1 MREVIYVSKRISTAH
16 HRATPE
22 KGATLEAMTQAIS
35 RSGRR
40 AAVIAAASG
49 LVLTAAPAA
58 TAAPVQTDRE
68 TSTLP
73 ATNFKLERT
82 SGNTDV
88 ITATHSV
95 RLDLGRA
102 DLTTTPA
109 PEPESEPEPVEET
122 DEQPVEETDEQSVEE
137 TVEEE
142 VNLEP
147 VTAETAESTE
157 TSTPE
162 PTSEASEATAEPASV
177 EEPEAQPAP
186 TASGSLGGVVSAAYS
201 GVGTPYVWGGKTPAG
216 WDCSG
221 FSAWA
226 YAQAGITIPS
236 STSAILGSGQFV
248 RTSSPQPGDL
258 VFQNGGSH
266 VGIYVG
272 NGQMIGAQNP
282 STGTT
287 LHSVD
292 RNPLM
297 GYYTY
302 VG

>member
-1 MREVIYVSKRISTAH
+1 MREVTQVSKRISTAR

-22 KGATLEAMTQAIS
+22 KGATLEAMTQALG
-35 RSGRR
+35 RSGRQ

-49 LVLTAAPAA
+49 MVLTAAPAA
-58 TAAPVQTDRE
+58 NAAPVQTDRE

-82 SGNTDV
+82 SRNADV
-88 ITATHSV
+88 ITADGVS
-95 RLDLGRA
+95 LDLGRA
-102 DLTTTPA
+102 DLETTPA
-109 PEPESEPEPVEET
+109 PEPEPEPEP
-122 DEQPVEETDEQSVEE
+122 Q
-137 TVEEE
+137 VEEE
-142 VNLEP
+142 ADLEP
-147 VTAETAESTE
+147 VTAETAENTE
-157 TSTPE
+157 TATE
-162 PTSEASEATAEPASV
+162 EADSITQTASA
-177 EEPEAQPAP
+177 EETESAP
-186 TASGSLGGVVSAAYS
+186 QSTASGSMSAVVSAAYS
-201 GVGTPYVWGGKTPAG
+201 GIGKPYVWGGKTPAG

-221 FSAWA
+221 FTAWA

-282 STGTT
+282 SVGTI
-287 LHSVD
+287 LHDVT

>member
-1 MREVIYVSKRISTAH
+1 MREVTYVSKRNSTAR

-22 KGATLEAMTQAIS
+22 KGATLEAMTQALG
-35 RSGRR
+35 RSGRQ

-49 LVLTAAPAA
+49 MVLTAAPAA
-58 TAAPVQTDRE
+58 NAAPVQTDRE

-82 SGNTDV
+82 SRSNDV
-88 ITATHSV
+88 VTVTHDV
-95 RLDLGRA
+95 QLDLGRA
-102 DLTTTPA
+102 DLETTPP
-109 PEPESEPEPVEET
+109 PEPEEPVEE
-122 DEQPVEETDEQSVEE
+122 VEEDV
-137 TVEEE
+137 
-142 VNLEP
+142 EP
-147 VTAETAESTE
+147 VTAETAEEPAATE
-157 TSTPE
+157 TETESAETE
-162 PTSEASEATAEPASV
+162 TTTETASAEETESD
-177 EEPEAQPAP
+177 PAP
-186 TASGSLGGVVSAAYS
+186 AASGSMSGVVSAAYS
-201 GVGTPYVWGGKTPAG
+201 GIGNPYVFGGKTPSG

-221 FSAWA
+221 FVAWA
-226 YAQAGITIPS
+226 YAQAGINIPS
-236 STSAILGSGQFV
+236 STSAILGSGQFT

-282 STGTT
+282 SVGTI
-287 LHSVD
+287 LHNVT

-302 VG
+302 TG

>member
-1 MREVIYVSKRISTAH
+1 MSKRISSAR
-16 HRATPE
+16 HRATPA
-22 KGATLEAMTQAIS
+22 KGATLEAMTQALG
-35 RSGRR
+35 RSGRQ
-40 AAVIAAASG
+40 AAAIAAASG
-49 LVLTAAPAA
+49 MVLTVAPAA

-82 SGNTDV
+82 SGKADV
-88 ITATHSV
+88 ITADSV
-95 RLDLGRA
+95 SLDLGRA
-102 DLTTTPA
+102 ALKSTPA
-109 PEPESEPEPVEET
+109 PEPEPVVEE
-122 DEQPVEETDEQSVEE
+122 DVS
-137 TVEEE
+137 
-142 VNLEP
+142 P
-147 VTAETAESTE
+147 VTNETAAENSTADSSTQTQSATTQEAPSAPEST
-157 TSTPE
+157 
-162 PTSEASEATAEPASV
+162 AT
-177 EEPEAQPAP
+177 
-186 TASGSLGGVVSAAYS
+186 GSLGAVVSAAYS
-201 GVGTPYVWGGKTPAG
+201 GVGTPYVWGGKGPGG

-221 FSAWA
+221 FTAWA
-226 YAQAGITIPS
+226 YAQAGISIPS

-248 RTSSPQPGDL
+248 RTGSPKPGDL

-282 STGTT
+282 SVGTI
-287 LHSVD
+287 LHDVT

>member
-1 MREVIYVSKRISTAH
+1 MSKRISTAR
-16 HRATPE
+16 HRATPA
-22 KGATLEAMTQAIS
+22 KGATLGAMTQVLG
-35 RSGRR
+35 RSGRQ

-49 LVLTAAPAA
+49 MVLTAAPAA
-58 TAAPVQTDRE
+58 NAAPVQTDRE

-88 ITATHSV
+88 ITATNNV

-109 PEPESEPEPVEET
+109 PEPEPEPVEET
-122 DEQPVEETDEQSVEE
+122 VEED
-137 TVEEE
+137 E

-147 VTAETAESTE
+147 VTAETADSV
-157 TSTPE
+157 
-162 PTSEASEATAEPASV
+162 EASAPESNSATTTQTAST
-177 EEPEAQPAP
+177 EEPETQPAP

-201 GVGTPYVWGGKTPAG
+201 GVGKPYVWGGKTPAG

-221 FSAWA
+221 FTAWA

-282 STGTT
+282 SVGTI

>member
-1 MREVIYVSKRISTAH
+1 MREVNYVSKRISTAR

-22 KGATLEAMTQAIS
+22 KGATLEAMSQVIG
-35 RSGRR
+35 RSGRQ

-49 LVLTAAPAA
+49 MVLTAAPAA

-88 ITATHSV
+88 ITATNSV

-109 PEPESEPEPVEET
+109 PEPEPEPA
-122 DEQPVEETDEQSVEE
+122 PVEE

-142 VNLEP
+142 ANLEP

-162 PTSEASEATAEPASV
+162 PTSASTTETAST

-201 GVGTPYVWGGKTPAG
+201 GVGKPYVWGGKTPAG

-221 FSAWA
+221 FTAWA

-282 STGTT
+282 SVGTI

>member
-1 MREVIYVSKRISTAH
+1 MSKRISPAR

-22 KGATLEAMTQAIS
+22 KGATLDAVTQAIG
-35 RSGRR
+35 RSGRQ

-58 TAAPVQTDRE
+58 NAAPVQTDRE

-73 ATNFKLERT
+73 ATNFKLERA
-82 SGNTDV
+82 SRNADV
-88 ITATHSV
+88 ITADGVS
-95 RLDLGRA
+95 LDLGRA
-102 DLTTTPA
+102 ELETTPA
-109 PEPESEPEPVEET
+109 PEPEPE
-122 DEQPVEETDEQSVEE
+122 
-137 TVEEE
+137 VEEE
-142 VNLEP
+142 TADLEP
-147 VTAETAESTE
+147 VTAETADSTASATDSGTTE
-157 TSTPE
+157 TASTPE
-162 PTSEASEATAEPASV
+162 
-177 EEPEAQPAP
+177 AP
-186 TASGSLGGVVSAAYS
+186 SAPQSAASGSLGAVVSAAYS
-201 GVGTPYVWGGKTPAG
+201 GVGTPYVWGGKGPGG

-221 FSAWA
+221 FTAWA

-236 STSAILGSGQFV
+236 STSALLGSGQFV
-248 RTSSPQPGDL
+248 RTSAPKPGDL

-282 STGTT
+282 SVGTI
-287 LHSVD
+287 LHDVS

>member
-1 MREVIYVSKRISTAH
+1 MSKRISTAR

-22 KGATLEAMTQAIS
+22 KGATLEAMTQAMG
-35 RSGRR
+35 RSGRQ

-49 LVLTAAPAA
+49 MVLAVPPAA
-58 TAAPVQTDRE
+58 NAAPVQTDRE

-82 SGNTDV
+82 SRKADV
-88 ITATHSV
+88 ITADSV
-95 RLDLGRA
+95 QLDLGRA
-102 DLTTTPA
+102 DLQSEHVQ
-109 PEPESEPEPVEET
+109 PEPEPELEPEPEENTAT
-122 DEQPVEETDEQSVEE
+122 DESDLT
-137 TVEEE
+137 
-142 VNLEP
+142 P
-147 VTAETAESTE
+147 VTRDNADTETTETATEAETETETASTE
-157 TSTPE
+157 QETQ
-162 PTSEASEATAEPASV
+162 EAPDAA
-177 EEPEAQPAP
+177 
-186 TASGSLGGVVSAAYS
+186 ASGSLGAVVSAAYS
-201 GVGTPYVWGGKTPAG
+201 GIGTPYVWGGKGPGG

-221 FSAWA
+221 FTAWA

-236 STSAILGSGQFV
+236 STSAILGSGQFT

-282 STGTT
+282 STGTI
-287 LHSVD
+287 LHDVT

-302 VG
+302 TG

>member
-1 MREVIYVSKRISTAH
+1 MSKRISTAR

-22 KGATLEAMTQAIS
+22 KGATLEAMTHAIG
-35 RSGRR
+35 RSGRQ

-49 LVLTAAPAA
+49 MVLAVPPAA
-58 TAAPVQTDRE
+58 NAAPVQTDRE

-82 SGNTDV
+82 SRTADV
-88 ITATHSV
+88 ITADSV
-95 RLDLGRA
+95 DLELGRA
-102 DLTTTPA
+102 DVRSEHNEPEPEPEPA
-109 PEPESEPEPVEET
+109 PE
-122 DEQPVEETDEQSVEE
+122 
-137 TVEEE
+137 
-142 VNLEP
+142 
-147 VTAETAESTE
+147 
-157 TSTPE
+157 
-162 PTSEASEATAEPASV
+162 SEATDDADLTPVTRDNVETETTETTETTTETETAST
-177 EEPEAQPAP
+177 EQETQEAPEAA
-186 TASGSLGGVVSAAYS
+186 ASGSLGAVVSAAYS
-201 GVGTPYVWGGKTPAG
+201 GIGSPYVWGGKGPGG

-221 FSAWA
+221 FTAWA
-226 YAQAGITIPS
+226 YSQAGINIPS
-236 STSAILGSGQFV
+236 STSAILGSGQFA

-282 STGTT
+282 STGTI
-287 LHSVD
+287 LHNVT

-302 VG
+302 TG

>member
-1 MREVIYVSKRISTAH
+1 MREVTQVSQRISSAR

-22 KGATLEAMTQAIS
+22 KGATLEVVTQAI
-35 RSGRR
+35 GRTGR
-40 AAVIAAASG
+40 QAAVIAAASG

-82 SGNTDV
+82 SRNADV
-88 ITATHSV
+88 ITADAVS
-95 RLDLGRA
+95 LDLGRA
-102 DLTTTPA
+102 DVETTPA
-109 PEPESEPEPVEET
+109 PEPEVVEADLAPVT
-122 DEQPVEETDEQSVEE
+122 RDNVDSTTAASNSAASDSTTSTQSAATE
-137 TVEEE
+137 TVQ
-142 VNLEP
+142 
-147 VTAETAESTE
+147 
-157 TSTPE
+157 STP
-162 PTSEASEATAEPASV
+162 APA
-177 EEPEAQPAP
+177 
-186 TASGSLGGVVSAAYS
+186 ASGSLGAVVSAAYS
-201 GVGTPYVWGGKTPAG
+201 GVGTPYVWGGKGPGG

-221 FSAWA
+221 FTAWA
-226 YAQAGITIPS
+226 YAQAGLTIPS
-236 STSAILGSGQFV
+236 NTSAILGSGQFV
-248 RTSSPQPGDL
+248 RTSSPKPGDL

-282 STGTT
+282 SVGTI
-287 LHSVD
+287 LHDVT

>member
-1 MREVIYVSKRISTAH
+1 MSKRISTAR

-22 KGATLEAMTQAIS
+22 KGATLEAMTQVLG
-35 RSGRR
+35 RSGRQ

-49 LVLTAAPAA
+49 MVLTAAPAA
-58 TAAPVQTDRE
+58 NAAPVQTDRE

-82 SGNTDV
+82 SRSTEV
-88 ITATHSV
+88 ITATHEAD
-95 RLDLGRA
+95 LELGRA
-102 DLTTTPA
+102 DLRTTP
-109 PEPESEPEPVEET
+109 V
-122 DEQPVEETDEQSVEE
+122 
-137 TVEEE
+137 VEEE
-142 VNLEP
+142 DLEP
-147 VTAETAESTE
+147 VTAETVEETPAAETTETTTTETPAETETESTTQTASAE
-157 TSTPE
+157 EAPAD
-162 PTSEASEATAEPASV
+162 PT
-177 EEPEAQPAP
+177 P
-186 TASGSLGGVVSAAYS
+186 TASGSMSGVVSAAYS
-201 GVGTPYVWGGKTPAG
+201 GIGKPYAWGGKTPAG

-221 FSAWA
+221 FTAWA

-282 STGTT
+282 SVGTI
-287 LHSVD
+287 LHNVS

>member
-1 MREVIYVSKRISTAH
+1 MREVTQVSKRISTAR

-22 KGATLEAMTQAIS
+22 KGATLEAMTQALG
-35 RSGRR
+35 RSGRQ

-49 LVLTAAPAA
+49 MVLTAAPAA
-58 TAAPVQTDRE
+58 NAAPVQTDRE

-82 SGNTDV
+82 SRNADV
-88 ITATHSV
+88 ITADGVS
-95 RLDLGRA
+95 LDLGRA
-102 DLTTTPA
+102 DLETTPA
-109 PEPESEPEPVEET
+109 PEPEPEPEP
-122 DEQPVEETDEQSVEE
+122 Q
-137 TVEEE
+137 VEEE
-142 VNLEP
+142 ADLEP
-147 VTAETAESTE
+147 VTAETAENTE
-157 TSTPE
+157 TATEEADST
-162 PTSEASEATAEPASV
+162 TQTASAEETES
-177 EEPEAQPAP
+177 AP
-186 TASGSLGGVVSAAYS
+186 QSTASGSMSAVVSAAYS
-201 GVGTPYVWGGKTPAG
+201 GIGKPYVWGGKTPAG

-221 FSAWA
+221 FTAWA

-282 STGTT
+282 SVGTI
-287 LHSVD
+287 LHDVT

>member
-1 MREVIYVSKRISTAH
+1 MSKRISTAR

-22 KGATLEAMTQAIS
+22 KGATLEAMTQVMG
-35 RSGRR
+35 RSGRQ

-49 LVLTAAPAA
+49 MVLAATPAA
-58 TAAPVQTDRE
+58 NAAPVQTDRE

-82 SGNTDV
+82 SRKAEV
-88 ITATHSV
+88 VTADSV
-95 RLDLGRA
+95 DPVPYLGRA
-102 DLTTTPA
+102 DLTSDHQD
-109 PEPESEPEPVEET
+109 PEPVVEPEPEPVEEDVT
-122 DEQPVEETDEQSVEE
+122 PVILDTASDESDDTESEADETQSESDDTESEADETQSESE
-137 TVEEE
+137 SQT
-142 VNLEP
+142 
-147 VTAETAESTE
+147 ETASTE
-157 TSTPE
+157 DTQSEPE
-162 PTSEASEATAEPASV
+162 PE
-177 EEPEAQPAP
+177 
-186 TASGSLGGVVSAAYS
+186 ASGSLGAVVSAAYS
-201 GVGTPYVWGGKTPAG
+201 GVGTPYVWGGKGPGG

-221 FSAWA
+221 FTAWA
-226 YAQAGITIPS
+226 YSQAGINIPS
-236 STSAILGSGQFV
+236 STSAILGSGQFA

-282 STGTT
+282 ETGTI
-287 LHSVD
+287 LHDVT

-302 VG
+302 TG

>member
-1 MREVIYVSKRISTAH
+1 MREVTYVSKRISPAR

-22 KGATLEAMTQAIS
+22 KGATLEAMTQVLS
-35 RSGRR
+35 RSGRQ

-49 LVLTAAPAA
+49 MVLTAAPAA

-88 ITATHSV
+88 ITATNSV

-102 DLTTTPA
+102 DLATTPA
-109 PEPESEPEPVEET
+109 PEPEPTPAPVEEEA
-122 DEQPVEETDEQSVEE
+122 D
-137 TVEEE
+137 
-142 VNLEP
+142 LEP
-147 VTAETAESTE
+147 VTAETAESTAPAE
-157 TSTPE
+157 TTQSADTTTTESESAST
-162 PTSEASEATAEPASV
+162 TQTAETAPA
-177 EEPEAQPAP
+177 EEAQSTPAP

-201 GVGTPYVWGGKTPAG
+201 GIGTPYVWGGKGPGG

-221 FSAWA
+221 FTAWA
-226 YAQAGITIPS
+226 YAQAGISIPS

-258 VFQNGGSH
+258 VFQRGGSH

-282 STGTT
+282 STGTV
-287 LHSVD
+287 LHSVS

>member
-1 MREVIYVSKRISTAH
+1 MSKRISTAR
-16 HRATPE
+16 HRATPA
-22 KGATLEAMTQAIS
+22 KGATLGAMTQVLG
-35 RSGRR
+35 RSGRQ

-49 LVLTAAPAA
+49 MVLTAAPAA
-58 TAAPVQTDRE
+58 NAAPVQTDRE

-82 SGNTDV
+82 SRNTDV
-88 ITATHSV
+88 ITATH
-95 RLDLGRA
+95 DNDAQLGREA
-102 DLTTTPA
+102 LRTTP
-109 PEPESEPEPVEET
+109 PEPEPEPEP
-122 DEQPVEETDEQSVEE
+122 
-137 TVEEE
+137 EEE
-142 VNLEP
+142 DLAP
-147 VTAETAESTE
+147 VTADTADNTQTAETTETTTQADNTTQAASTE
-157 TSTPE
+157 
-162 PTSEASEATAEPASV
+162 
-177 EEPEAQPAP
+177 EAQSAPTP

-201 GVGTPYVWGGKTPAG
+201 GIGNPYVFGGKTPAG

-221 FSAWA
+221 FVAWA
-226 YAQAGITIPS
+226 YAQAGINIPS
-236 STSAILGSGQFV
+236 QTSAIRNSGQFV

-258 VFQNGGSH
+258 VFQNGGGH

-282 STGTT
+282 SVGTI
-287 LHSVD
+287 LHSVN

>member
-1 MREVIYVSKRISTAH
+1 MSKRIATAR

-22 KGATLEAMTQAIS
+22 KGATLEAMTQAVG
-35 RSGRR
+35 RSGRQ
-40 AAVIAAASG
+40 AVVIAAASG
-49 LVLTAAPAA
+49 MVFAVPPVAN
-58 TAAPVQTDRE
+58 AAPVQTDRE

-82 SGNTDV
+82 SRNADV
-88 ITATHSV
+88 ITADAV
-95 RLDLGRA
+95 QLDLGRA
-102 DLTTTPA
+102 DVASEYVEPESEPA
-109 PEPESEPEPVEET
+109 PEPEPEQEPADDADLTPVT
-122 DEQPVEETDEQSVEE
+122 QE
-137 TVEEE
+137 TVNDSSTEAE
-142 VNLEP
+142 VE
-147 VTAETAESTE
+147 TETEAATETEAESETASAEQQTE
-157 TSTPE
+157 
-162 PTSEASEATAEPASV
+162 EASSSA
-177 EEPEAQPAP
+177 
-186 TASGSLGGVVSAAYS
+186 ASGSLGSVVSAAYS
-201 GVGTPYVWGGKTPAG
+201 GIGTPYVWGGKGPGG

-226 YAQAGITIPS
+226 YAQAGINIPS
-236 STSAILGSGQFV
+236 STSAILGSGQFS

-282 STGTT
+282 STGTI
-287 LHSVD
+287 LHDVT

-302 VG
+302 NG

>member
-1 MREVIYVSKRISTAH
+1 MSKRISSAR

-22 KGATLEAMTQAIS
+22 KGATLEAVTQAIG
-35 RSGRR
+35 RSGRQ

-49 LVLTAAPAA
+49 MVLTAAPAA
-58 TAAPVQTDRE
+58 NAAPVQTDRE

-73 ATNFKLERT
+73 ATNFKLERA
-82 SGNTDV
+82 SRNADV
-88 ITATHSV
+88 ITADGVS
-95 RLDLGRA
+95 LDLGRA
-102 DLTTTPA
+102 DLETTPA
-109 PEPESEPEPVEET
+109 PEPEPEVEEAA
-122 DEQPVEETDEQSVEE
+122 D
-137 TVEEE
+137 
-142 VNLEP
+142 LEP
-147 VTAETAESTE
+147 VTAETADSTASNDAGS
-157 TSTPE
+157 TTQTASTPE
-162 PTSEASEATAEPASV
+162 EPQSAPQTA
-177 EEPEAQPAP
+177 
-186 TASGSLGGVVSAAYS
+186 ASGSLGAVVSAAYS
-201 GVGTPYVWGGKTPAG
+201 GVGTPYVWGGTGPGG

-221 FSAWA
+221 FTAWA

-236 STSAILGSGQFV
+236 STSALLGSGQFV
-248 RTSSPQPGDL
+248 RTSAPKPGDL

-282 STGTT
+282 SVGTI
-287 LHSVD
+287 LHDVT

>member
-1 MREVIYVSKRISTAH
+1 MREVTYVSKRNSTAR

-22 KGATLEAMTQAIS
+22 KGATLEAMTQALG
-35 RSGRR
+35 RSGRQ

-49 LVLTAAPAA
+49 MVLTAAPAA
-58 TAAPVQTDRE
+58 NAAPVQTDRE

-82 SGNTDV
+82 SRSNDV
-88 ITATHSV
+88 VTVTHDV
-95 RLDLGRA
+95 QLDLGRA
-102 DLTTTPA
+102 DLETTPP
-109 PEPESEPEPVEET
+109 PEPEEPVEE
-122 DEQPVEETDEQSVEE
+122 VEEDV
-137 TVEEE
+137 
-142 VNLEP
+142 EP
-147 VTAETAESTE
+147 VTAETAEEPAATE
-157 TSTPE
+157 
-162 PTSEASEATAEPASV
+162 AEPAATEAETAETETTTETASA
-177 EEPEAQPAP
+177 EETESDPVPA
-186 TASGSLGGVVSAAYS
+186 ASGSMSGVVSAAYS
-201 GVGTPYVWGGKTPAG
+201 GIGNPYVFGGKTPAG

-221 FSAWA
+221 FVAWA

-236 STSAILGSGQFV
+236 STSAILGSGQFA

-282 STGTT
+282 SVGTI
-287 LHSVD
+287 LHNVT

-302 VG
+302 TG

>member
-1 MREVIYVSKRISTAH
+1 VSKRISTAR

-22 KGATLEAMTQAIS
+22 KGATLEAVTQAFG
-35 RSGRR
+35 RSGRQ
-40 AAVIAAASG
+40 AAAIAAASG
-49 LVLTAAPAA
+49 LVLTVAPAA
-58 TAAPVQTDRE
+58 NAAPVQTDRE

-88 ITATHSV
+88 ITADSV
-95 RLDLGRA
+95 SLDLGRA
-102 DLTTTPA
+102 DLESNPA
-109 PEPESEPEPVEET
+109 PEPEPEPEQVEEDVTPVTSETADNNDST
-122 DEQPVEETDEQSVEE
+122 DSSADTQTASAEETQS
-137 TVEEE
+137 
-142 VNLEP
+142 
-147 VTAETAESTE
+147 A
-157 TSTPE
+157 
-162 PTSEASEATAEPASV
+162 PASS
-177 EEPEAQPAP
+177 
-186 TASGSLGGVVSAAYS
+186 ASGSLGAVVSAAYS
-201 GVGTPYVWGGKTPAG
+201 GIGTPYVWGGKGPGG

-226 YAQAGITIPS
+226 YAQAGISIPS
-236 STSAILGSGQFV
+236 NTSAILGSGQFV
-248 RTSSPQPGDL
+248 RTGSPQPGDL

-282 STGTT
+282 STGTI
-287 LHSVD
+287 LHDVS

>member
-1 MREVIYVSKRISTAH
+1 MSKRISTAR

-22 KGATLEAMTQAIS
+22 KGATLEAMTQVLG
-35 RSGRR
+35 RSGRQ

-49 LVLTAAPAA
+49 MVLTAAPAA
-58 TAAPVQTDRE
+58 NAAPVQTDRE

-82 SGNTDV
+82 SRSTEV
-88 ITATHSV
+88 ITATHEAD
-95 RLDLGRA
+95 LELGRA
-102 DLTTTPA
+102 DLRTTP
-109 PEPESEPEPVEET
+109 V
-122 DEQPVEETDEQSVEE
+122 
-137 TVEEE
+137 VEEE
-142 VNLEP
+142 DLEPVTAPVVEEEGLEP
-147 VTAETAESTE
+147 VTAETVEETPAAETTETTTTETPAETETESTTQTASAE
-157 TSTPE
+157 EAPAD
-162 PTSEASEATAEPASV
+162 PT
-177 EEPEAQPAP
+177 P
-186 TASGSLGGVVSAAYS
+186 TASGSMSGVVSAAYS
-201 GVGTPYVWGGKTPAG
+201 GIGKPYAWGGKTPAG

-221 FSAWA
+221 FTAWA

-282 STGTT
+282 SVGTI
-287 LHSVD
+287 LHNVS

>member
-1 MREVIYVSKRISTAH
+1 MREVNQVSKRISTAR

-22 KGATLEAMTQAIS
+22 KGATLEAMTQVMG
-35 RSGRR
+35 RSGRQ
-40 AAVIAAASG
+40 AAIIAAASG
-49 LVLTAAPAA
+49 MVLAATPAA
-58 TAAPVQTDRE
+58 NAAPVQTDRE

-82 SGNTDV
+82 SRNAEV
-88 ITATHSV
+88 ITADAV

-102 DLTTTPA
+102 DLTSDHQEPEQVA
-109 PEPESEPEPVEET
+109 EPEPETTEEDVT
-122 DEQPVEETDEQSVEE
+122 
-137 TVEEE
+137 
-142 VNLEP
+142 P
-147 VTAETAESTE
+147 VTRDTSSEESDDVQSESDESQDNSETQTQTASADETEST
-157 TSTPE
+157 
-162 PTSEASEATAEPASV
+162 PAS
-177 EEPEAQPAP
+177 A
-186 TASGSLGGVVSAAYS
+186 TSGSLGAVVSAAYS
-201 GVGTPYVWGGKTPAG
+201 GIGTPYVWGGKGPGG

-221 FSAWA
+221 FTAWA
-226 YAQAGITIPS
+226 YSQAGINIPS
-236 STSAILGSGQFV
+236 STSAILGSGQFA

-282 STGTT
+282 STGTI
-287 LHSVD
+287 LHDVT

-302 VG
+302 TG